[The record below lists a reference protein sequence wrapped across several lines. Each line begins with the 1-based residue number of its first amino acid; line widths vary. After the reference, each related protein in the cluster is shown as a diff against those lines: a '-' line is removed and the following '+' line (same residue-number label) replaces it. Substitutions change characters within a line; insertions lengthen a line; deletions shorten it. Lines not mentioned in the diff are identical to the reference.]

1 MRKKT
6 KNKLIILIILV
17 TLIIVEL
24 IAFNNSRANKTIE
37 INIGIIDADQS
48 LKEEIQTWSALS
60 DEKGNYYILLP
71 EYINNYKVSKYE
83 VTKTNNDT
91 SKEENK
97 SENKTIN
104 ENKIISNSL
113 DNVTANQIKNEQTN
127 IVETTSNNEIDN
139 NIKQTTNL
147 QSYNP
152 GDKIYLSDNDVKNK
166 TISLK
171 VTYDKKEKNGETLY
185 YKNIYTEVNKR
196 KIQIEGYMPINSI
209 IEAKEITKEQVQNEL
224 NQFLINN
231 VNFKIAYDIKIIN
244 NKIEYEPTNY
254 NETVKVTINN
264 ISNDENKEY
273 RIVHI
278 DEKGE
283 EVQGVEKIGEN
294 LTFKT
299 NEFSIF
305 AILEEINIQTNA
317 YLGETEI
324 SNNADIWDG
333 SVSSGFKFGN
343 GTKEKPY
350 LITKGQELK
359 YLQEQVNAENSYE
372 NVYFQLASD
381 INLNENSWTPIGNA
395 RNSFR
400 GIFDGAGHIISNGTI
415 YVSDIPDEEIESYG
429 LFGSIG
435 GGSSKAI
442 IKNLEI
448 NKITVSIQ
456 ASGDTGGGSGWF
468 GNAPSN
474 EEGFSIGTLVGTM
487 YKNSQV
493 INNIATECTIVDNGN
508 LKIQDPK
515 FRYAVGGLVGYSQN
529 LYGNTSDPGNNAR
542 YEINNCFVNT
552 TISLS
557 ATVDKNDSWL
567 GGTGSEVS
575 DAEYHAGGIIGT
587 IRNQAVWPENSL
599 YVGSIDS
606 NGFIGPIFGGL
617 IASTAY
623 DKTNNYAT
631 IWNGNDAG
639 NLTMNSYYSSFSA
652 NGTSFNATVTSGN
665 STNRLSSSSS
675 SIGRVQG
682 VNKGIY
688 TSNIQNLLT
697 NFNNNA
703 GNEYIKWKYENG
715 TFSFN
720 TRFNLTLDKSNKPT
734 YVVNIENIYSQGPY
748 TFEWYLEGNLVTE
761 LQNKNQVTQENSW
774 ERDYNYTV
782 LVGDGTYYS
791 VLNFTVKRYSLYLE
805 FDINESNNSVTA
817 RLAGEALEFINP
829 NDYTYQWYTLD
840 IAGLSEDII
849 ENETNLT
856 LNNLVKGQEY
866 KLIGTNNTNYSL
878 NVEGSF
884 VYGDRT
890 VVYVNYNDGN
900 DRNNGFTPETPVKTL
915 STAYGKLDS
924 NASRESN
931 VIVLMGTYSSTSF
944 YDSATSSTYAKNAT
958 ITGIYGGQN
967 YNANLYFYSGTS
979 TYRYLNGDTTFQ
991 YLTFY
996 GGRSSMYFYLQGYS
1010 LTMGEGITMNN
1021 YATANSNQGLLGNN
1035 APAFHIICGWLRYN
1049 YAKLPRSNAKI
1060 LIKSGT
1066 YGRIIGGGSPGTT
1079 GASNLQQ
1086 TTSHN
1091 FMGSSME
1098 DSFKIDITI
1107 DIKNSTTQSQY
1118 DYDVNL
1124 LVGGSACGNNYS
1136 IVTENIVSGTVGRLC
1151 GGSIGD
1157 SSDRPNNWNYPI
1169 NTFLGEVTINIS
1181 GGKVTELYGGCLG
1194 RNMDAI
1200 GGGWGASTIVCDSY
1214 FYGTATINISGGE
1227 IVENIYGAGAGGVT
1241 GYSENSSDQYKS
1253 YGREF
1258 NTSVNINISG
1268 GTVKGDIYGGGYG
1281 YTEYLTE
1288 SVTAKDSGTLYG
1300 NSNITITNNP
1310 VINGNIYAAGCGYD
1324 LSSKPYLAQMEGN
1337 SNISISG
1344 NPQINGKIFGAGA
1357 GLSRYE
1363 EMAKLTG
1370 SSNINISCYL
1380 NTEVYGGGNNAKTE
1394 GSTNITL
1401 LEGIH
1406 NGAIYGGG
1414 NLGVVYG
1421 TTNVNIL
1428 GGTQE
1433 DVFGGGNQADVTT
1446 SIINIKGGSSNTIY
1460 GGSNQTG
1467 TVQNTTINGTGGT
1480 VATIYGGNNVG
1491 GITQNATVN
1500 IDGCIVTDSVYGGG
1514 NRVDTTN
1521 ATVNLMSSENNIPNI
1536 YGGGNM
1542 AAVSDPMVNIKGGK
1556 AQNIFGG
1563 SNTNGTI
1570 NESHIEM
1577 TAGQIENIFGGN
1589 NQGGSTIK
1597 TNININGG
1605 DVLTAV
1611 YGGGNMANTSESYIT
1626 LIKSDNYINNAFGG
1640 GYSANVDTTN
1650 ILLNGANVNN
1660 IYGGSNTSGV
1670 VNKSNVNINSGKSIN
1685 VYGGNNEGGNT
1696 KETNVNI
1703 ETNGEAENV
1712 YGGGDQATTEKTN
1725 VNIKGKVT
1733 GNVYGG
1739 GNRAGVNTDTNL
1751 YIENAKISKNVYGGG
1766 NEGIVQKNTYVHLK
1780 NSELNESIYSGGNG
1794 ATAVVYGNTNIVVEG
1809 KNTKIAKSVF
1819 GGGNKAPIGE
1829 ENVDTSVS
1837 TVNIVAGEIGGN
1849 VYGGANTSVV
1859 YGTTQTNIGYDT
1871 VKDNSLE
1878 IGNIHI
1884 AGTVFGGGE
1893 ANESGSEIYD
1903 FSFISVTKGIDI
1915 QINGN
1920 GHEEFDIDGSIFGSG
1935 NASST
1940 SGTSYITI
1948 QNYGTILRPKSN
1960 ISIQRTNCATISNS
1974 AIALAGATDRTNEY
1988 SDEYFTLS
1996 RVDKVKLKNNS
2007 TLYLNYG
2014 ANLLKD
2020 LESLVDEN
2028 GVETTGYVT
2037 IKEDTNEV
2045 TKNVDNRIYMAEGKN
2060 LNIATNEQ
2068 VTAYG
2073 QVHGMFFLGMFTNK
2087 MNPSTSTGLY
2097 NSAYNNGDEIT
2108 NEGTFSSNSYAM
2120 AQHMDN
2126 HDTTKDGFYTNYNN
2140 EGYIQMKYI
2149 ETTPEEDVYYIW
2161 LVGEQMNVTTFEL
2174 SLSASK
2180 YATLGTYELSLMGFS
2195 NPNITFSLVGF
2206 SAGLDEGISLIDPN
2220 MIESIAQNEED
2231 ANNIFGLTMESGNN
2245 GWQNKGKTTFLT
2257 DKGGSY
2263 TGNSTYI
2270 ADNST
2275 FTPTFNFCLFHSANI
2290 TEEKLL
2296 GDVKIRLQAL
2306 VPVDD
2311 LNYDIAYIDIN
2322 ITMTTK
2328 LHQDDFYEA
2337 AITPGEEYGLFTSTP
2352 TSITQNSAFSTYYSL
2367 YLNDFSNS
2375 DYYNEINT
2383 DYRVLISRDSNNNIY
2398 SFPANTRIVMID
2410 QVTNKEYYYVV
2421 TDEDVRNNKFEYRL
2435 SDFLVMGST
2444 NEYYNEQEMLNNYYN
2459 KDKDILY
2466 ENFIFHIKFSEA
2478 EISNDIED
2486 NNLLMELRDKN
2497 GESLIGVLGI
2507 QRDVIKYSIY
2517 QNRDSTIKISGNID
2531 KTAYLGESINL
2542 DVTTDFKQSIVN
2554 SKTIYDTEY
2563 FEKKMGIMITF
2574 YDINGN
2580 QLSLDSLFGINFEID
2595 GQKYYPR
2602 IDGTTRIKIAD
2613 KVSNVLSKIK
2623 INTEGNNTLA
2633 TGTYTIKIESF
2644 GSPDGIYFGLES
2656 SSYTEVTTTIINSSY
2671 GLKMNLKD
2679 EYKVI
2684 DKVTGNTLNNDN
2696 KILVHLQYSSG
2707 LANPNITISLYR
2719 RDYNEVYSNNYELVD
2734 FKDYFNE
2741 NVASTVNEKE
2751 YVFSNPPMSTEQ
2763 KAYTLKS
2770 NLKSGTYKIVCKL
2783 YDGQTYIGEDS
2794 EYIIIK

>member
-1 MRKKT
+1 MKKHT
-6 KNKLIILIILV
+6 KFKLAILILLV
-17 TLIIVEL
+17 ILIIVEL
-24 IAFNNSRANKTIE
+24 IAFKNSRANKIIE
-37 INIGIIDADQS
+37 MNISLTDSDQVVDS
-48 LKEEIQTWSALS
+48 VNQTWSALS
-60 DEKGNYYILLP
+60 DENENYYILLP
-71 EYINNYKVSKYE
+71 EYIGSNRVSKYE
-83 VTKTNNDT
+83 NTSSNINIEAKIANDIKETNATIENNTNYKAQGNDISNET
-91 SKEENK
+91 VNP
-97 SENKTIN
+97 NNTIN
-104 ENKIISNSL
+104 SNGTSS
-113 DNVTANQIKNEQTN
+113 KNEEVANSKTY
-127 IVETTSNNEIDN
+127 
-139 NIKQTTNL
+139 K
-147 QSYNP
+147 P
-152 GDKIYLSDNDVKNK
+152 GDKIYLSQSDIENK
-166 TISLK
+166 SINLK
-171 VTYDKKEKNGETLY
+171 VTYDKKENNGLSLY
-185 YKNIYTEVNKR
+185 YKNINAEVNSR
-196 KIQIEGYMPINSI
+196 KIQIEGYMPEDSK
-209 IEAKEITKEQVQNEL
+209 IEAKEIGKEQVENEL

-231 VNFKIAYDIKIIN
+231 VSFKIAYDIKILKN
-244 NKIEYEPTNY
+244 DVEYEPSNY
-254 NETVKVTINN
+254 GEKVKVTITN
-264 ISNDENKEY
+264 ISNEENKEY
-273 RIVHI
+273 RVVHI
-278 DEKGE
+278 EEKGE
-283 EVQGVEKIGEN
+283 EVKGVEKVGKD
-294 LTFKT
+294 LTFNT
-299 NEFSIF
+299 DEFSVY
-305 AILEEINIQTNA
+305 AILEESNLEVSTYSA
-317 YLGETEI
+317 DSEI
-324 SNNADIWDG
+324 SLNADIWDG
-333 SVSSGFKFGN
+333 TTSSGFKFGN
-343 GTKEKPY
+343 GTKETPY

-359 YLQEQVNAENSYE
+359 YLQEQVNSGNSFE
-372 NVYFQLASD
+372 NVYFQLATD
-381 INLNENSWTPIGNA
+381 IDLNKNTWTPIGNST
-395 RNSFR
+395 NSFR
-400 GIFDGAGHIISNGTI
+400 GVFDGAGHIISNGVI
-415 YVSDIPDEEIESYG
+415 YVTDVPDEKVESYG
-429 LFGSIG
+429 LFGSLG
-435 GGSSKAI
+435 GGNSKAI

-456 ASGDTGGGSGWF
+456 ASGDTGGGSGWM
-468 GNAPSN
+468 GDAPSN

-493 INNIATECTIVDNGN
+493 INNIAKECTITDTGN
-508 LKIQDPK
+508 LNIQDPK
-515 FRYAVGGLVGYSQN
+515 FRYAVGGLVGYAQN
-529 LYGNTSDPGNNAR
+529 SNGNTSDPGSNAR

-552 TISLS
+552 NINLS
-557 ATVDKNDSWL
+557 ATVDKNSSWW

-587 IRNQAVWPENSL
+587 IRNQAVWPQNSL

-617 IASTAY
+617 IASTSY
-623 DKTNNYAT
+623 DNTNNYAT

-639 NLTMNSYYSSFSA
+639 SLTMNSYYSSFSA
-652 NGTSFNATVTSGN
+652 NGTNFNATVTTGT

-675 SIGRVQG
+675 NIGRVQG

-688 TSNIQNLLT
+688 TNNIQSLLT
-697 NFNNNA
+697 SFNNNA
-703 GNEYIKWKYENG
+703 GNNYIKWNYENG

-720 TRFNLTLDKSNKPT
+720 TRFNLSLDKTNKPT
-734 YVVNIENIYSQGPY
+734 YIVNVEDSYSQGPFTY
-748 TFEWYLEGNLVTE
+748 EWYLEENLVNE

-782 LVGDGTYYS
+782 LVGDGSYYS
-791 VLNFTVKRYSLYLE
+791 VLDFTVKRYSLYLE
-805 FDINESNNSVTA
+805 FDINEANNSVTA

-840 IAGLSEDII
+840 IAGLSQDEIVG
-849 ENETNLT
+849 ETSLT
-856 LNNLVKGQEY
+856 LNNLVEGQEY

-890 VVYVNYNDGN
+890 VIYVNYSGGN
-900 DRNNGFTPETPVKTL
+900 DRNNGYTPETAVKSL

-924 NASRESN
+924 NANRESN
-931 VIVLMGTYSSTSF
+931 VIVLMGTYSNTSF

-958 ITGIYGGQN
+958 ITGIYGGTD
-967 YNANLYFYSGTS
+967 YNANLYFYSGTN

-996 GGRSSMYFYLQGYS
+996 GGRNSMYFYLQGYS

-1021 YATANSNQGLLGNN
+1021 YATANPNQGLLGNN

-1049 YAKLPRSNAKI
+1049 YAKLPRNNAKVI
-1060 LIKSGT
+1060 IKSGT

-1086 TTSHN
+1086 YTSHN

-1098 DSFKIDITI
+1098 DSFKLDVTI
-1107 DIKNSTTQSQY
+1107 DIKDSTTQSQY

-1136 IVTENIVSGTVGRLC
+1136 VVNIDIKSGTVGRLC

-1169 NTFLGEVTINIS
+1169 NTFLGEATINIT

-1214 FYGTATINISGGE
+1214 FYGIATINISGGE
-1227 IVENIYGAGAGGVT
+1227 IIENIYGAGAGGVT
-1241 GYSENSSDQYKS
+1241 GYSENSSDEYKS

-1268 GTVKGDIYGGGYG
+1268 GTINGDIYGGGYG

-1288 SVTAKDSGTLYG
+1288 NVTAEDSGTLYG
-1300 NSNITITNNP
+1300 DSNITITGSP
-1310 VINGNIYAAGCGYD
+1310 LINGNIYAAGCGYD
-1324 LSSKPYLAQMEGN
+1324 LSSKPYLAQMEGT

-1344 NPQINGKIFGAGA
+1344 SPTINGQIFGAGA
-1357 GLSRYE
+1357 GISKYE
-1363 EMAKLTG
+1363 DMAKLTG
-1370 SSNINISCYL
+1370 SSNITINCDL
-1380 NTEVYGGGNNAKTE
+1380 NSDVFGGGNNAKTE
-1394 GSTNITL
+1394 GTTNINIQGGNHT
-1401 LEGIH
+1401 GS
-1406 NGAIYGGG
+1406 IYGGG
-1414 NLGVVYG
+1414 NLGVVIG
-1421 TTNVNIL
+1421 TTNVNIA
-1428 GGTQE
+1428 GGQQE
-1433 DVFGGGNQADVTT
+1433 SVFGGGNKADVTS
-1446 SIINIKGGSSNTIY
+1446 SIINIKGGNTNTIY

-1467 TVQNTTINGTGGT
+1467 TVQNTTINATSGSTT
-1480 VATIYGGNNVG
+1480 TIYGGNNVG
-1491 GITQNATVN
+1491 GITQNAVVN
-1500 IDGCIVTDSVYGGG
+1500 IEGSSVNDSVYGGG

-1521 ATVNLMSSENNIPNI
+1521 ATVYLKSSGNNIPNI
-1536 YGGGNM
+1536 FGGGNM
-1542 AAVSDPMVNIKGGK
+1542 AAVSNPMVYISGGN
-1556 AQNIFGG
+1556 AINIFGG

-1577 TAGQIENIFGGN
+1577 TGGQIENIFGGN
-1589 NQGGSTIK
+1589 NQGGTTIK

-1605 DVLTAV
+1605 DVLTDV
-1611 YGGGNMANTSESYIT
+1611 YGGGNMANTTESHIN
-1626 LIKSDNYINNAFGG
+1626 LIKADNYINNAFGG
-1640 GYSANVDTTN
+1640 GYSANVDTSN
-1650 ILLNGANVNN
+1650 ILLDGANVNN
-1660 IYGGSNTSGV
+1660 IYGGSNTSGTV
-1670 VNKSNVNINSGKSIN
+1670 SNSNVIANGGKAIN
-1685 VYGGNNEGGNT
+1685 VYGGNNEGGST
-1696 KETNVNI
+1696 IEANVTIN
-1703 ETNGEAENV
+1703 TNGQAENV
-1712 YGGGDQATTEKTN
+1712 YGGGDQAITEKTN
-1725 VNIKGKVT
+1725 VIINGNIT

-1751 YIENAKISKNVYGGG
+1751 YIENAKIAKNVYGGG
-1766 NEGIVQKNTYVHLK
+1766 NEGIVQKNTYVHVK
-1780 NSELNESIYSGGNG
+1780 NAELNESIYSGGNG
-1794 ATAVVYGNTNIVVEG
+1794 ATAIVYGNTNIVIEG
-1809 KNTKIAKSVF
+1809 KNTKILKSVF
-1819 GGGNKAPIGE
+1819 GGGNKAATGE

-1837 TVNIVAGEIGGN
+1837 TINIVSGEIGGN

-1859 YGTTQTNIGYDT
+1859 YGTTQTNIGYDA

-1920 GHEEFDIDGSIFGSG
+1920 GHEQFDVDGSIFGSG

-1948 QNYGTILRPKSN
+1948 QNYGTVDKPKSN

-1988 SDEYFTLS
+1988 SDEYFTIS
-1996 RVDKVKLKNNS
+1996 RVDQVKLKNNS

-2028 GVETTGYVT
+2028 GVETKGYVT
-2037 IKEDTNEV
+2037 INEDTNEV

-2073 QVHGMFFLGMFTNK
+2073 QVHGMFFFGMFTNK

-2097 NSAYNNGDEIT
+2097 NPNYSNGDEIT

-2120 AQHMDN
+2120 AQHMEN

-2149 ETTPEEDVYYIW
+2149 ETTPEDDVYYIW
-2161 LVGEQMNVTTFEL
+2161 LVGEKMDVTIFEFPL
-2174 SLSASK
+2174 AASK
-2180 YATLGTYELSLMGFS
+2180 YATMGTYELSLKGFS
-2195 NPNITFSLVGF
+2195 NPNITFNLIGF
-2206 SAGLDEGISLIDPN
+2206 SAGLDEGISLVDPDQIDA
-2220 MIESIAQNEED
+2220 IAQNEED
-2231 ANNIFGLTMESGNN
+2231 ANNIFGLSMESGNN
-2245 GWQNKGKTTFLT
+2245 RWQNKGTTTFLT
-2257 DKGGSY
+2257 DKGGTY
-2263 TGNSTYI
+2263 TGNSTYK

-2275 FTPTFNFCLFHSANI
+2275 FTPTLNFYLFHYENI

-2311 LNYDIAYIDIN
+2311 LNYDISYIDIN

-2328 LHQDDFYEA
+2328 LYQDNFYEA
-2337 AITPGEEYGLFTSTP
+2337 AITPGEEYNLFTSTP
-2352 TSITQNSAFSTYYSL
+2352 TSITQKSAFSTYYSL
-2367 YLNDFSNS
+2367 YINDFSNS
-2375 DYYNEINT
+2375 EYYNAIGT
-2383 DYRVLISRDSNNNIY
+2383 DYRVLISMDSNNNTY
-2398 SFPANTRIVMID
+2398 SFPVNTRIVMID
-2410 QVTNKEYYYVV
+2410 LVTDKEYYYVV
-2421 TDEDVRNNKFEYRL
+2421 TEEDVRSNKFEYRL
-2435 SDFLVMGST
+2435 SDFLAMGST
-2444 NEYYNEQEMLNNYYN
+2444 NEYYNEQEMLDTYYN
-2459 KDKDILY
+2459 KEQDILY
-2466 ENFIFHIKFSEA
+2466 ENFIFHIKLSEA
-2478 EISNDIED
+2478 EIPNDIED

-2497 GESLIGVLGI
+2497 GETLIGVLSI
-2507 QRDVIKYSIY
+2507 QRDVMQYSIY
-2517 QNRDSTIKISGNID
+2517 KDKDSKINISGNID
-2531 KTAYLGESINL
+2531 KTAYLGDSINL
-2542 DVTTDFKQSIVN
+2542 DVTTDFKQEIVN

-2563 FEKKMGIMITF
+2563 FEKKMGIMLTI

-2580 QLSLDSLFGINFEID
+2580 KLSLDSLFGINFEID
-2595 GQKYYPR
+2595 EQKYYPR

-2613 KVSNVLSKIK
+2613 KVSNVFSKIK

-2633 TGTYTIKIESF
+2633 TGTYSIKIESF
-2644 GSPDGIYFGLES
+2644 GSPDGIYYGLQS
-2656 SSYTEVTTTIINSSY
+2656 SASTEVKTTIINSSY
-2671 GLKMNLKD
+2671 GLKMTLKD

-2684 DKVTGNTLNNDN
+2684 DKTTGNTLNNDN
-2696 KILVHLQYSSG
+2696 KVLVHLQYSSG
-2707 LANPNITISLYR
+2707 LEKPNITISLYR
-2719 RDYNEVYSNNYELVD
+2719 RDYSEVYSQDYELVD
-2734 FKDYFNE
+2734 FKDYFDGSFTN
-2741 NVASTVNEKE
+2741 TVNEKE

-2763 KAYTLKS
+2763 KTYTLKT

-2783 YDGQTYIGEDS
+2783 YDAQNYIGEDS